1 MSVLSTCNLDI
12 FRWISRLVR
21 FTTTDINW
29 ILCEKHNCQGGPFGG
44 HHLDLSDLVET
55 SKHRNAIDDLLLAV
69 CDGFSLG
76 HCRFVSSWCHGS
88 WCSGYASNICC
99 HEILKDTWKQ
109 LKLCFPS
116 LFPCFPSF
124 HWPMMCVR
132 SWFLLDLFVVVTDTW
147 GLHPVN
153 SSYLKS
159 NPFFSPRGKF
169 LEAEIARVLAIEDW
183 ILLLSGGL
191 EDMEVLRV
199 LRGRIFL
206 RLSEL
211 FHWGWLV
218 GWLVD

>member
-1 MSVLSTCNLDI
+1 M
-12 FRWISRLVR
+12 
-21 FTTTDINW
+21 
-29 ILCEKHNCQGGPFGG
+29 
-44 HHLDLSDLVET
+44 
-55 SKHRNAIDDLLLAV
+55 
-69 CDGFSLG
+69 
-76 HCRFVSSWCHGS
+76 
-88 WCSGYASNICC
+88 
-99 HEILKDTWKQ
+99 
-109 LKLCFPS
+109 
-116 LFPCFPSF
+116 
-124 HWPMMCVR
+124 
-132 SWFLLDLFVVVTDTW
+132 LDLFVVVTDTW

-218 GWLVD
+218 GWLVGWSTRKTYPIQVEGCYAWKGLCTSCYA